1 MNSSAFSSKTS
12 SISSTSLSMSSL
24 SFLPAST
31 TLALALASSFGC
43 APPRLVSVFFSCFS
57 MRPPSTKTR
66 RQNQVGV
73 SLSSRYSAYPRGE
86 RPVKAE
92 GSDDARHDQQRHDV
106 DDLDHRV
113 DGGTRR
119 VLVRV
124 ADRVAGDGGLALV
137 RPFAPLFLNVLPRV
151 VPRAAAAGHRDGDEK
166 PGHDRPEQHAT
177 QGYRPEDEA
186 HQNGRE
192 HGDRGRHHH
201 LLDCGL
207 RHDIHAGP
215 VFWLAGAFH
224 DPLDLSELAADFGDD
239 FAGGNA
245 HRLHAQRRS
254 EEHTS
259 EL

>member
-12 SISSTSLSMSSL
+12 SISSTSLSISSL

-57 MRPPSTKTR
+57 MRPPSTESR
-66 RQNQVGV
+66 RQNQAGV
-73 SLSSRYSAYPRGE
+73 SLSSRHSAYPRGE

-92 GSDDARHDQQRHDV
+92 GSDDERHDQQRHDV

-113 DGGTRR
+113 DGGTPR

-124 ADRVAGDGGLALV
+124 ADRVAGDGGLVRVRAL
-137 RPFAPLFLNVLPRV
+137 APLFLDVLLGV
-151 VPRAAAAGHRDGDEK
+151 VPRAAAAGHGDGPEE
-166 PGHDRPEQHAT
+166 PRHDRPKEHAP
-177 QGYRPEDEA
+177 QGYRPQNET

-207 RHDIHAGP
+207 RHNIHAGP
-215 VFWLAGAFH
+215 AFWLAGAFH
-224 DPLDLSELAADFGDD
+224 DSLD
-239 FAGGNA
+239 
-245 HRLHAQRRS
+245 
-254 EEHTS
+254 
-259 EL
+259 

>member
-57 MRPPSTKTR
+57 MRPSSTTSR
-66 RQNQVGV
+66 RQNQAGV
-73 SLSSRYSAYPRGE
+73 SLSSRHSAYPRGE

-92 GSDDARHDQQRHDV
+92 GSDDERHDQQRHDV

-124 ADRVAGDGGLALV
+124 ADRVAGDGSLV
-137 RPFAPLFLNVLPRV
+137 RLRAPAPLFLDERLGVA
-151 VPRAAAAGHRDGDEK
+151 PRAAAGGHGDGGQR
-166 PGHDRPEQHAT
+166 PGPDPPEQHPT
-177 QGYRPEDEA
+177 
-186 HQNGRE
+186 
-192 HGDRGRHHH
+192 HG
-201 LLDCGL
+201 C
-207 RHDIHAGP
+207 
-215 VFWLAGAFH
+215 
-224 DPLDLSELAADFGDD
+224 
-239 FAGGNA
+239 
-245 HRLHAQRRS
+245 RS
-254 EEHTS
+254 AR
-259 EL
+259 

>member
-12 SISSTSLSMSSL
+12 SISSTSLSISSL

-57 MRPPSTKTR
+57 MRPSSTESR
-66 RQNQVGV
+66 RQNQAGV

-86 RPVKAE
+86 RRVKAE
-92 GSDDARHDQQRHDV
+92 GSDDERHDQQRHDV

-119 VLVRV
+119 ILVRV
-124 ADRVAGDGGLALV
+124 ADRVAGDGGLVRVRAL
-137 RPFAPLFLNVLPRV
+137 APLFLDVLLGV
-151 VPRAAAAGHRDGDEK
+151 VPRAAAAGHGDGDEE

-177 QGYRPEDEA
+177 QGDRPEDEA

-192 HGDRGRHHH
+192 HRNRGRHHH
-201 LLDCGL
+201 LLDRRL
-207 RHDIHAGP
+207 RHHSHAGY
-215 VFWLAGAFH
+215 VFLLDVYSHASLDRVFLA
-224 DPLDLSELAADFGDD
+224 DD
-239 FAGGNA
+239 YIR
-245 HRLHAQRRS
+245 H
-254 EEHTS
+254 
-259 EL
+259 

>member
-12 SISSTSLSMSSL
+12 SISSTSLSISSL

-57 MRPPSTKTR
+57 MRPPSTESR

-73 SLSSRYSAYPRGE
+73 SLSSRHSAYLRAE
-86 RPVKAE
+86 RRVKAE
-92 GSDDARHDQQRHDV
+92 GSDDERHDQQRHDV

-119 VLVRV
+119 ILARV
-124 ADRVAGDGGLALV
+124 ADRVAGDGGLVRVRAL
-137 RPFAPLFLNVLPRV
+137 APLFLDVLLGV
-151 VPRAAAAGHRDGDEK
+151 VPRTAAAGHGDGHEK
-166 PGHDRPEQHAT
+166 PGHDRPEKHAT

-201 LLDCGL
+201 LLDRGL

-215 VFWLAGAFH
+215 VFWLSGAVH
-224 DPLDLSELAADFGDD
+224 DPLDLAELAADFSDN
-239 FAGGNA
+239 FAGG
-245 HRLHAQRRS
+245 
-254 EEHTS
+254 
-259 EL
+259 